1 MKFFAFCFGAVTAL
15 LFPALVKAQEPAA
28 NPTNLQFTTVKTYN
42 AIMSFTGVTC
52 DGYLVLKSTQP
63 ITVAPVDGVAYDKG
77 EGLGN
82 AKVMVTGNATLYNVR
97 GLLERT
103 KYYFAI
109 YAYNGGGSSIN
120 YRQTAPLIDSLTT
133 PASDPGTY
141 YSAVDSSSYSF
152 ITDLHN
158 LINPHTMSSYT
169 PGYASTILPAMYERD
184 TVGGQAVVNC
194 EYSEVTTIYTPP
206 FSFTGTNYNREHVL
220 CKSWMQTYTQFG
232 SNVVQYPEGAD
243 YFNLLLTAAAPN
255 NARSNRPYGVVV
267 TQTGSYGPS
276 KLGKDANN
284 INVFEP
290 GDNRKGDAARAM
302 MYEMICYNGTS
313 GDWGL
318 DYLLAEAGD
327 QSQAVLK
334 QWNQQDPP
342 DRFERTKNDYIYSV
356 QNNRNPFIDHPEW
369 AKCINFDSLFKT
381 SLCGAISGVKEVAL
395 DANINTYPNPAG
407 GVLNIAIAN
416 AGADFAALTLIDM
429 MANEILTGSWTGQ
442 NATMDVSALPQGN
455 YVLRITIGSNSAYK
469 KVLVL
474 N

>member
-1 MKFFAFCFGAVTAL
+1 MKFFASCLRASCAL
-15 LFPALVKAQEPAA
+15 LFPALLYAQEPAD
-28 NPTNLQFTTVKTYN
+28 NPTNLQFGTVKTYN

-63 ITVAPVDGVAYDKG
+63 INAVPVDGVAYEKG
-77 EGLGN
+77 QGLGN

-97 GLLERT
+97 SLLERT

-109 YAYNGGGSSIN
+109 YAYNGGGTSIN
-120 YRQTAPLIDSLTT
+120 YRQTNPLLDSLTT
-133 PASDPGTY
+133 PASDAGTY
-141 YSAVDSSSYSF
+141 YNTVDSSSYSF
-152 ITDLHN
+152 INDLHG

-169 PGYASTILPAMYERD
+169 PGYATTILPAMYERD

-194 EYSEVTTIYTPP
+194 EYSDITTIYTPP

-220 CKSWMQTYTQFG
+220 CKSWMQTYAQFG
-232 SNVVQYPEGAD
+232 ANVVQYPEGAD
-243 YFNLLLTAAAPN
+243 YFNLFLTAAAPN

-267 TQTGSYGPS
+267 NQTGSYGPS

-313 GDWGL
+313 GEWGL

-342 DRFERTKNDYIYSV
+342 DKFERTKNDYIFSI
-356 QNNRNPFIDHPEW
+356 QNNRNPFIDHPGW
-369 AKCINFDSLFKT
+369 VNCINFDSLFKT
-381 SLCGAISGVKEVAL
+381 SLCGAVSG
-395 DANINTYPNPAG
+395 INEPELNAHINAFPNPAN
-407 GVLNIAIAN
+407 GVLNIAITNATESAAN
-416 AGADFAALTLIDM
+416 LTLIDM
-429 MANEILTGSWTGQ
+429 LGNEVLTNQWNGQ
-442 NATMDVSALPQGN
+442 NVAMDVTALPQGN
-455 YVLRITIGSNSAYK
+455 YILRISMGSNAAYR
-469 KVLVL
+469 KVLIL